1 MTWLL
6 GMRAFRRPILR
17 RIMSL
22 MMKRI
27 DTFYLRQC
35 GVFNWSNTGA
45 AELPELLAPVLNF
58 IKDEQLTGAGFSMRR
73 FVWRKSVAND
83 VVGMVVLVN

>member
-1 MTWLL
+1 
-6 GMRAFRRPILR
+6 MRKIT
-17 RIMSL
+17 SL

-45 AELPELLAPVLNF
+45 AELPEWGAPVLN
-58 IKDEQLTGAGFSMRR
+58 L
-73 FVWRKSVAND
+73 
-83 VVGMVVLVN
+83 L

>member
-1 MTWLL
+1 
-6 GMRAFRRPILR
+6 MRKIT
-17 RIMSL
+17 SL

-35 GVFNWSNTGA
+35 GVLNWSGTGA

-58 IKDEQLTGAGFSMRR
+58 IKDEQLTGACFSMRR
-73 FVWRKSVAND
+73 FVWRKSVANE
-83 VVGMVVLVN
+83 VVGMVVLAS

>member
-1 MTWLL
+1 
-6 GMRAFRRPILR
+6 MRKIT
-17 RIMSL
+17 SL

-35 GVFNWSNTGA
+35 GVLNWSGTGA

-58 IKDEQLTGAGFSMRR
+58 IKDEQLTGAGFSMRQ
-73 FVWRKSVAND
+73 FVWRISVANE
-83 VVGMVVLVN
+83 VVGMVVLVS

>member
-1 MTWLL
+1 
-6 GMRAFRRPILR
+6 MRKIT
-17 RIMSL
+17 SL

-35 GVFNWSNTGA
+35 GVLNWSGTGA

-73 FVWRKSVAND
+73 FVCRISVANE